1 MPNLGTP
8 ERSNETPALVDL
20 EAFSIPRMVRR
31 FLPMQRVK
39 DLYVRARYPEERPLL
54 ENLLREMRVE
64 YQVAE
69 GDLARVPRSGG
80 AIVAANH
87 PFGLLDGAILGC
99 LLGRVRPDVRIL
111 TNFLL
116 AGIPELHD
124 HCFFVDP
131 FGHSGSVGRNRRA
144 LHQSL
149 EWLKSGGLLV
159 IFPAG
164 EVSHIQLPQ
173 MAVADPRWNP
183 AVARLARLS
192 GAVTVPAFVGG
203 RNSATFQAMGFVN
216 PNLRT
221 TWLLNEFLAQTD
233 KKVTVR
239 IGNPIPAEV
248 LSGARDDE
256 SAATYLRWRTYLLS
270 QRHRAQRIVP
280 DVLKG
285 ALPLKK
291 EETIAEAI
299 EPALLLGEIMQLGGE
314 CLLEQNRDF
323 EVYIADSG
331 QIPNLLKEIG
341 RLRELTFREVGEGSG
356 KCCDLD
362 RFDAHYKHLVLWSKQ
377 KQEVAGAYR
386 LGLTIDI
393 LPRLGI
399 EGLYSSTLFRYDPE
413 FFERMGPAI
422 ELGRSFIRLEYQRQ
436 FAPLLM
442 IWKGIGR
449 YLASTSGPAILFG
462 AVSISSRYNRIS
474 RELIVRFFEAQ
485 EQNRESP
492 EQIGQE
498 LSAADLAR
506 WITPRNRFRP
516 KGIKSADCRSVCAGL
531 SNLQELSDP
540 IADVESDGKSVPILL
555 KHYAKLGG
563 RLISFNIDRN
573 FSNVLDGFVLV
584 DLRRS
589 NPAVLARYM
598 GQDGL
603 GAFQRYHHMSPCEA
617 RAATAGLD

>member
-1 MPNLGTP
+1 MPILDSP
-8 ERSNETPALVDL
+8 ERSTPTPSLADL

-39 DLYVRARYPEERPLL
+39 ELYVRARHPEDRPLL

-64 YQVAE
+64 YRVSDE
-69 GDLARVPRSGG
+69 DLARVPRAGA

-99 LLGRVRPDVRIL
+99 LLGRVRPDVKIL

-116 AGIPELHD
+116 AEIPELHD

-144 LHQSL
+144 LQQSV

-192 GAVTVPAFVGG
+192 GAVTVPTFVAG

-233 KKVTVR
+233 RKVTVR
-239 IGNPIPAEV
+239 IGNPVPAEV
-248 LSGARDDE
+248 VSGARDDE

-270 QRHRAQRIVP
+270 QRHRSRRTVP
-280 DVLKG
+280 EVLK
-285 ALPLKK
+285 AVLPLKK
-291 EETIAEAI
+291 EEAI
-299 EPALLLGEIMQLGGE
+299 VDAIHPALLRHEVAELGSMN
-314 CLLEQNRDF
+314 LLEQNRDF
-323 EVYIADSG
+323 QVYIAESS
-331 QIPNLLKEIG
+331 QIPNLLQEIG

-356 KCCDLD
+356 KSSDLD
-362 RFDAHYKHLVLWSKQ
+362 RFDPHYQHLLLWSKP
-377 KQEVAGAYR
+377 KQEIAGSYR
-386 LGLTIDI
+386 IGLTRDI
-393 LPRLGI
+393 LPRFGI
-399 EGLYSSTLFRYDPE
+399 EGLYTSTLFRYDPE
-413 FFERMGPAI
+413 FFERLGPAL

-449 YLASTSGPAILFG
+449 YLASKPGPAILFG

-485 EQNRESP
+485 EQNRETMANDA
-492 EQIGQE
+492 EAW
-498 LSAADLAR
+498 SAADLAR
-506 WITPRNRFRP
+506 WITPRNPFRP
-516 KGIKSADCRSVCAGL
+516 KGIKSADCRSACAGL
-531 SNLQELSDP
+531 SDLQELSDP

-563 RLISFNIDRN
+563 RLISFNVDRN

-584 DLRRS
+584 DLRES
-589 NPAVLARYM
+589 NPTVLARYM

-603 GAFQRYHHMSPCEA
+603 AAFQRYHGMSA
-617 RAATAGLD
+617 HQAHAAKAGQD